1 MSVCGS
7 MLRALIAIICLT
19 ALTGCTACLPGES
32 KLDQGMVAKTAS
44 AEAVPVSDSIAS
56 R

>member
-7 MLRALIAIICLT
+7 MISPRILLAFLCLT
-19 ALTGCTACLPGES
+19 VLSGCAACLPGQS
-32 KLDQGMVAKTAS
+32 RLDKGMVDQTAS
-44 AEAVPVSDSIAS
+44 AEALPGSVTQ

>member
-7 MLRALIAIICLT
+7 MLRILITIICLT
-19 ALTGCTACLPGES
+19 ALTGCACLPGQS
-32 KLDQGMVAKTAS
+32 RLDKGMVNQTAS
-44 AEAVPVSDSIAS
+44 AEAVPGSVTQ

>member
-7 MLRALIAIICLT
+7 MISPRTLIALVCLT
-19 ALTGCTACLPGES
+19 VLSGCSACLPGQS
-32 KLDQGMVAKTAS
+32 RLDKGMVNQTAS
-44 AEAVPVSDSIAS
+44 AEAVPGSVTQ